1 MQRWLGVLLLF
12 VAPAVM
18 AQFTLSRLQALSDS
32 LIATGI
38 EDKSIPGIA
47 LVLMKGDSTY
57 ISAYG
62 LANVEKNIPADTT
75 TLFQLGS
82 VGKLFTVI
90 AVLQQVEDG
99 TLSLTEDVNTYLE
112 GFKTNPPVRP
122 ITLKDLLTHTAGL
135 DERVIGYMVRN
146 ESDVKPLAEHLREYL
161 PPSFQPPGVDINYS
175 NYSYALAGHLVERV
189 TGVPFTKYVTLR
201 IFKPLGMVHTT
212 YALPDNY
219 QELDNYAYGYR
230 TRDTFEPMRG
240 YPRHA
245 TPAGSALSSASDMAR
260 FMSELRKPTGKLLTD
275 VSMALLFEGQF
286 TSHPLLKGYT
296 LGMEEQNMN
305 GHRGVG
311 KGGAFTGFIS
321 ELAIF
326 PQDSLAIF
334 FSLNTQ
340 TDNFMEVYIKRLMQA
355 ALSQGP
361 NIPTPPVHI
370 EVDEFTGI
378 YRSER
383 TSHHTV
389 EDLFALYQG
398 KLELSI
404 GDDGNLTTY
413 QNDGWQTYVP
423 IDPLVFQNKDTP
435 SQYLVFRR
443 DGSGSIDRLYT
454 NIIISG
460 FYLPMSL
467 SPVPWY
473 DHPEMINEYYGLV
486 LLFILTAAFVPL
498 YRVWVYI
505 RRKQNSS
512 YLSWPL
518 VPGKYLWLALIVA
531 VLFTFHFICGALYL
545 ARNINEFYFG
555 ATDFF
560 KAVQYLTW
568 TFPPLVLIL
577 VIASVNLW
585 RNASGTRAF
594 RIYYLL
600 IALSAVVH
608 LLFLY
613 RWHFIGLHV

>member
-1 MQRWLGVLLLF
+1 MQRFFTVILF
-12 VAPAVM
+12 LSAQAVS
-18 AQFTLSRLQALSDS
+18 AQSTLSRLQTLSDS
-32 LIATGI
+32 LIAVGI
-38 EDKSIPGIA
+38 GAKSIPGIA

-57 ISAYG
+57 TSAHG

-90 AVLQQVEDG
+90 AVLQQVEAG
-99 TLSLTEDVNTYLE
+99 TLSLTEDVNNYLDE
-112 GFKTNPPVRP
+112 FKTDPPLRP

-135 DERVIGYMVRN
+135 DERVIGYLARS
-146 ESDVKPLAEHLREYL
+146 ESDVMPLAEHLREYL

-189 TGVPFTKYVTLR
+189 TGVEFTKYVALR

-219 QELDNYAYGYR
+219 QKLDNYAYGYR
-230 TRDTFEPMRG
+230 TRDTFEPITG

-245 TPAGSALSSASDMAR
+245 TPAGSAISSAGDMAK
-260 FMSELRKPTGKLLTD
+260 FMAELRKPSGKLLSD
-275 VSMALLFEGQF
+275 VSMALLFERQF
-286 TSHPLLKGYT
+286 SNHSLLKGYT

-326 PQDSLAIF
+326 PQDSLALF

-340 TDNFMEVYIKRLMQA
+340 TDNFMELFVKKLMQE
-355 ALSQGP
+355 ALPSSTL
-361 NIPTPPVHI
+361 NISPPI
-370 EVDEFTGI
+370 KMDVDEFAGV

-389 EDLFALYQG
+389 EELFSLYQG
-398 KLELSI
+398 KLELSK
-404 GDDGNLTTY
+404 GKDGNLTIY

-423 IDPLVFQNKDTP
+423 IDPLVFQNKGTP
-435 SQYLVFRR
+435 TQYLVFRR

-460 FYLPMSL
+460 FNLPVSL
-467 SPVPWY
+467 SPVQWY

-486 LLFILTAAFVPL
+486 LLFILTAVFVPL

-505 RRKQNSS
+505 RRKRNPS

-518 VPGKYLWLALIVA
+518 VPGKYLGIAVTVA

-545 ARNINEFYFG
+545 VWNINEFYFG

-585 RNASGTRAF
+585 RAGSGTRVF

-600 IALSAVVH
+600 ITLSSVVH